1 MIWMGWMAV
10 LLFSNCNSMFGCIV
24 KRYAEY
30 LSYCQQQVQ
39 NFGEPFFMVIR
50 EDETLSSIKERIQK
64 KLKVPDEDFSKV
76 MPISLSN

>member
-1 MIWMGWMAV
+1 MLNIYLIG
-10 LLFSNCNSMFGCIV
+10 NSKF
-24 KRYAEY
+24 RTSE
-30 LSYCQQQVQ
+30 SH
-39 NFGEPFFMVIR
+39 FFMVIR